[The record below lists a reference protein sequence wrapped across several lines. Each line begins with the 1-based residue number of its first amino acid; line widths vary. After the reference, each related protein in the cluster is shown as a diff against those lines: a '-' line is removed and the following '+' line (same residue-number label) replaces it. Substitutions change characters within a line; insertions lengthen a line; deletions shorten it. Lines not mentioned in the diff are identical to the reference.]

1 MSRLFSATF
10 AMPKRLFNGCDGS
23 LGAPVNLPGL
33 VAYSH
38 HPIAMKGFSEIQR
51 LLIAR
56 GLDLSEM

>member
-1 MSRLFSATF
+1 
-10 AMPKRLFNGCDGS
+10 MPKRLFNGCDGS